1 MCFVSVVKRPGN
13 PQKGISI
20 CRISDGNT
28 RKNICN
34 FVVVGHCN
42 LKLQYRNC
50 LLCYSYVVQNFC
62 GCKII
67 RVYARNSEYMK
78 QLLKFIKLHTKYV
91 VALMILYTVQSFCV
105 LFMPFVMSNVVEI
118 GIANGDLHYILTE
131 GAIMIALAVGA
142 LGSALAN
149 NAVSSKFTSRL
160 GVDIRQQIFN
170 KVNSLTFEQFS
181 QIGTGSLITRTTD
194 DVDWIEDAISQ
205 LPYVIIEAPT
215 MFIGGIVLSFAGDW
229 VLPLILLGVAVIA
242 LTIATA
248 ITMRMDKYW
257 QRGDEYTDVQNRVV
271 RERLSGIRVV
281 RAFDKED
288 YEHQRAVH
296 ATNEMNNSFVKANTI
311 SGLVSPIVSLFLNL
325 ATVAVIYV
333 GAIRLQSSATLKAG
347 NILATI
353 QYIALIINA
362 IIMLSW
368 TISSIPHVRVS
379 LRRVGEVLNMQ
390 NPDEQASS
398 GEYLDGDVEFC
409 GVGFSYGDAQEAV
422 LDGVD
427 FCAHAGETVGIIGGT
442 GSGKSTLIK
451 LLLGF
456 YPTNSGTRR
465 FGGKDYLELT
475 PATVRDNVSVALQ
488 KSMIF
493 EGTIAENVKMG
504 NRDATDEQVAQALEI
519 AQMADFVAGKEE
531 GTNFMLTQSGNNIS
545 GGQKQRINIARTILK
560 PASVYVFDDSFSAL
574 DYLTEANLRKAL
586 NKYLQGKTQIIVT
599 QRAATAMRC
608 DKVYVLENGKVV
620 GVGTHKQLLNDC
632 QTYREIY
639 QSQMGGDRNVAQS
652 H

>member
-1 MCFVSVVKRPGN
+1 MCFVSVVKQPGN

-50 LLCYSYVVQNFC
+50 RLCYSYVVQNFC

-67 RVYARNSEYMK
+67 LVYARNSEYMK
-78 QLLKFIKLHTKYV
+78 QLLKFIKPHTKYV
-91 VALMILYTVQSFCV
+91 VALMILYTVQSFCA

-142 LGSALAN
+142 LGSALVN
-149 NAVSSKFTSRL
+149 NAVSSKFTSCL

-242 LTIATA
+242 LTIATT

-398 GEYLDGDVEFC
+398 GERLDGDVEFC

-519 AQMADFVAGKEE
+519 AQMADFVAEKEE

-652 H
+652 R

>member
-1 MCFVSVVKRPGN
+1 
-13 PQKGISI
+13 
-20 CRISDGNT
+20 
-28 RKNICN
+28 
-34 FVVVGHCN
+34 
-42 LKLQYRNC
+42 
-50 LLCYSYVVQNFC
+50 
-62 GCKII
+62 
-67 RVYARNSEYMK
+67 MK
-78 QLLKFIKLHTKYV
+78 QLWKFIKPHLKFV
-91 VALMILYTVQSFCV
+91 IALMVLYTVQSFCA
-105 LFMPFVMSNVVEI
+105 LFMPFVMSNIVEI
-118 GIANGDLHYILTE
+118 GIAGGDLHYILTE

-142 LGSALAN
+142 LGSALITN
-149 NAVSSKFTSRL
+149 VVSAKFTSRL
-160 GVDIRQQIFN
+160 GADIRQQIFN

-194 DVDWIEDAISQ
+194 DVDWIEEAIEQ
-205 LPYVIIEAPT
+205 LPYVVIEAPT

-229 VLPLILLGVAVIA
+229 VLPLILLAVAAVA
-242 LTIATA
+242 LTISTT
-248 ITMRMDKYW
+248 ITLRMDKYW
-257 QRGDEYTDVQNRVV
+257 QRGDEFTDVQNRVV

-311 SGLVSPIVSLFLNL
+311 SGLVSPIVSLFLNI

-368 TISSIPHVRVS
+368 TISLIPHVRVS
-379 LRRVGEVLNMQ
+379 LRRVGEVLDFQ
-390 NPDEQASS
+390 NPDEQTPAEQSTD
-398 GEYLDGDVEFC
+398 GENLSGDVEFC
-409 GVGFSYGDAQEAV
+409 NVGFSYGDAQEAV
-422 LDGVD
+422 LSNVD
-427 FCAHAGETVGIIGGT
+427 FVAHEGETVGIIGGT
-442 GSGKSTLIK
+442 GSGKTTLIK

-456 YPTNSGTRR
+456 YPTSSGTRK
-465 FGGKDYLELT
+465 FGGKDYKELS

-504 NRDATDEQVAQALEI
+504 NRDATDEQVAEALEI
-519 AQMADFVAGKEE
+519 AQMADFVAEKED
-531 GTNFMLTQSGNNIS
+531 GANYMLTQSGNNVS

-608 DKVYVLENGKVV
+608 DKVYVLEDGKVV
-620 GVGTHKQLLNDC
+620 GVGTHKQLMNTC
-632 QTYREIY
+632 ETYKEIY

-652 H
+652 R

>member
-1 MCFVSVVKRPGN
+1 MRSEQNGTTLCGNRLRGKRLATAKCN
-13 PQKGISI
+13 TLAQKCAMLSKSQPWTAMSSKSRLLDTTVNLRA
-20 CRISDGNT
+20 CA
-28 RKNICN
+28 RKSN
-34 FVVVGHCN
+34 
-42 LKLQYRNC
+42 R
-50 LLCYSYVVQNFC
+50 
-62 GCKII
+62 
-67 RVYARNSEYMK
+67 MK
-78 QLLKFIKLHTKYV
+78 QLWKFIKPHLKFV
-91 VALMILYTVQSFCV
+91 IALMVLYTVQSFCA
-105 LFMPFVMSNVVEI
+105 LFMPFVMSNIVEI

-142 LGSALAN
+142 LGSALVT
-149 NAVSSKFTSRL
+149 NAVSAKFTSRL

-194 DVDWIEDAISQ
+194 DVDWIEDALSQ
-205 LPYVIIEAPT
+205 LPYVVIEAPT
-215 MFIGGIVLSFAGDW
+215 MFIGGIILSFAGDW
-229 VLPLILLGVAVIA
+229 VLPLILLAVAVVA
-242 LTIATA
+242 LTVSTT
-248 ITMRMDKYW
+248 ITLRMDKYW

-311 SGLVSPIVSLFLNL
+311 SGLVSPIVSLFLNI

-333 GAIRLQSSATLKAG
+333 GAIRLQSSETLKAG

-368 TISSIPHVRVS
+368 TISLIPHVRVS
-379 LRRVGEVLNMQ
+379 LRRVAEVLDFQ
-390 NPDEQASS
+390 NPDQQTSCQQS
-398 GEYLDGDVEFC
+398 TDGERLSGDVEFC
-409 GVGFSYGDAQEAV
+409 GVGFSYGEAQEAV
-422 LDGVD
+422 LSDVD
-427 FCAHAGETVGIIGGT
+427 FSARQGETVGIIGGT
-442 GSGKSTLIK
+442 GSGKTTLIK

-456 YPTNSGTRR
+456 YPTSSGTRK
-465 FGGKDYLELT
+465 FGGRDYLELS

-504 NRDATDEQVAQALEI
+504 NRDATDEQVAEVLEI
-519 AQMADFVAGKEE
+519 AQMADFVAEKDE
-531 GTNFMLTQSGNNIS
+531 GANYMLTQSGNNVS

-608 DKVYVLENGKVV
+608 DKVYVLEQGKVV
-620 GVGTHKQLLNDC
+620 GVGTHKHLMDTC
-632 QTYREIY
+632 PTYREIY

-652 H
+652 R